1 MTRSNVREGSDV
13 GVVLPPAAF
22 SLSSIKPQHDD
33 IKDPAWRI
41 WKVLN
46 PEENPLVHLRIE
58 VPTIVAFRPDVDA
71 GQTARYHIRSSSP
84 ILDLVFWL
92 LKVLILPMIVTL
104 VPLYGLLLYLLKD
117 AELLEA
123 QRNRTGADISLAS
136 ATDTLHDLVSF
147 STLPRAFA
155 TDVEL
160 LATSSTGNVHCAV
173 GLENELSIWRFNE
186 KEPLCINTSNI
197 LLRTPT
203 TSSTRL
209 TISALAV
216 DSVGDF
222 FAFGT
227 STGVIHVGLIGGKGA
242 KFYQPFVFV
251 GNNSEIKELHF
262 VPQSI
267 PPTQRSGPNSRS
279 ATPAS
284 SRTPGLVALYR
295 NGVAALWKIDLIP
308 THVLIEPSKSSSCV
322 THSYF
327 LLIRSSDRPLVA
339 FSFEDGSL
347 EITEIGDTPEALR
360 VSTCLRTGN
369 PFDRIAKVD
378 ACHIQTSNSNHIIIS
393 VASEAGVIS
402 LWDANSSECLF
413 VLEEPHVPIDQL
425 RLANIRTEVC
435 HFCGELPLD
444 SFLIIFSIGHAVIVH
459 RAYMTSP
466 TRSCSCPGNA
476 PRLGTILSSGSGR
489 RSRSSST
496 VSTSSPLT
504 ARRLSTV
511 SDSSAS
517 DTSFPVSGH
526 GVLSR
531 RASDKESLRR
541 SSESFSLPLFIDE
554 QDEGLHPHRVGPI
567 DSTLLRS
574 VVPSKMT
581 VIRASEAT
589 CERGGWDV
597 VNGKVVGIR
606 RISRSQN
613 KAKPDPSRPSPFACQ
628 SGLTEAALDRWEC
641 WTYEPTGASLR
652 ASTLTTLCRVI
663 HRSSSASMPS
673 HSGTNLKVVDHPRL
687 PFTRVTTFR
696 IFGSTGIAG
705 FGNTVGIFHFA

>member
-1 MTRSNVREGSDV
+1 MTRSNVREGS
-13 GVVLPPAAF
+13 GGGIALSPAAF
-22 SLSSIKPQHDD
+22 SLSSIKPQHGD

-84 ILDLVFWL
+84 ILDLMCWL

-123 QRNRTGADISLAS
+123 QRNRAGADISLAS
-136 ATDTLHDLVSF
+136 ATDTLDGHVSF

-160 LATSSTGNVHCAV
+160 LATSSKGHVHFAV

-186 KEPLCINTSNI
+186 KEPLSIPTNNI

-216 DSVGDF
+216 DSGGDF

-227 STGVIHVGLIGGKGA
+227 STGVVHVGLVGGKGA
-242 KFYQPFVFV
+242 KFYQPFVLV

-262 VPQSI
+262 VSQSI
-267 PPTQRSGPNSRS
+267 TPTQRSGPNSRPT
-279 ATPAS
+279 TPAS
-284 SRTPGLVALYR
+284 SRTPALVALYR

-308 THVLIEPSKSSSCV
+308 THILIEPSRSSSCV
-322 THSYF
+322 AYSYF
-327 LLIRSSDRPLVA
+327 LRIRSSDRPLVA

-347 EITEIGDTPEALR
+347 EITEIGDTQEASR

-369 PFDRIAKVD
+369 PFDRIANVD
-378 ACHIQTSNSNHIIIS
+378 ACHIQTSNSNHIIIC

-402 LWDANSSECLF
+402 LWDANSSECLL

-425 RLANIRTEVC
+425 RLANIRTEIC

-444 SFLIIFSIGHAVIVH
+444 SFLIIFSVGHAVIVH

-476 PRLGTILSSGSGR
+476 PRLATVLSSGTGR
-489 RSRSSST
+489 RSRSGST

-504 ARRLSTV
+504 SRRLSTV

-541 SSESFSLPLFIDE
+541 PSESFFLPLFFDE
-554 QDEGLHPHRVGPI
+554 QDDGHPHRVGPM

-574 VVPSKMT
+574 VVPSKVT

-613 KAKPDPSRPSPFACQ
+613 KAKLDPSRLSSLACQ

-652 ASTLTTLCRVI
+652 ASTLTTLCCGI
-663 HRSSSASMPS
+663 HRSSSATMPS
-673 HSGTNLKVVDHPRL
+673 HSGTNLKVADHPRL
-687 PFTRVTTFR
+687 PFTRVTAFR

-705 FGNTVGIFHFA
+705 FGNTVGIFHFS